1 MSAFEQLQKTA
12 DDDARYVA
20 GTEKPNTD
28 SNIET
33 NPELEMVRDH
43 LDDVEDRNA
52 TTIQILDDTVVA
64 TESRDLS
71 EREYSLLRTTLK
83 AITGVQPFK
92 VIAQEDDNAVPNR
105 QLALEGFKETLKK
118 FWTYIKEQ
126 AKKFW
131 NLLKRWWFKT
141 FDISKRAKSRAEKLM
156 DRADREYG
164 VSVEN
169 EIAFKEIKKLAM
181 NGRITDPTAIVK
193 GLKDLEELVGELIA
207 SREADLFNE
216 AAQDLTDKT
225 TEIIEGI
232 KSHADA
238 LTKARGEDARI
249 ERSDLSIKESDMDEF
264 IQIVETIFARSDS
277 SLVDHRDFGLDKADK
292 YLKQYGEVGKVSF
305 RHSNHFP
312 GDKWVLAIDPTISR
326 NTGPVIDLGT
336 TIEGVRASRM
346 LVASC
351 LYGDK
356 QYDAE
361 PLVKV
366 LSTSLI
372 SRGCESIVRMCEYVN
387 EYRIA
392 FERRDRFK
400 ERVIK
405 DIDQVVN
412 NITQDNDMTYVE
424 CDRLIRSFA
433 NAIVGLIRRRS
444 DFETSLC
451 AYSMSTSIAFLNYS
465 ELSLKQYTK

>member
-1 MSAFEQLQKTA
+1 MSTLEDLQNKA
-12 DDDARYVA
+12 DDDVA
-20 GTEKPNTD
+20 HVTGEEKPNADINVDT
-28 SNIET
+28 NAEIE
-33 NPELEMVRDH
+33 MARDQ
-43 LDDVEDRNA
+43 LDDAEDRNA
-52 TTIQILDDTVVA
+52 ATIEILEDTVVA
-64 TESRDLS
+64 TESRDIT
-71 EREYSLLRTTLK
+71 EREMSVLRTTMK
-83 AITGVQPFK
+83 ALTGTQPFK
-92 VIAQEDDNAVPNR
+92 QVAQESEDTPTNR
-105 QLALEGFKETLKK
+105 QIALEGFKETLKK
-118 FWTYIKEQ
+118 FWTFIKEQ

-131 NLLKRWWFKT
+131 SMLKRWWFKT
-141 FDISKRAKSRAEKLM
+141 FDISKRAKGRAEKLR
-156 DRADREYG
+156 DQADREYG

-169 EIAFKEIKKLAM
+169 EIPFKEIKKLAI
-181 NGRITDPTAIVK
+181 NGRINDTAAIVK
-193 GLKDLEELVGELIA
+193 ALKELEDLNADLINT
-207 SREADLFNE
+207 READQFND

-238 LTKARGEDARI
+238 LIKARGEDTRI
-249 ERSDLSIKESDMDEF
+249 ERSDLSVRESDLNEF
-264 IQIVETIFARSDS
+264 TGIVESIFARQDS
-277 SLVDHRDFGLDKADK
+277 SLVDHDDFGLDKADK
-292 YLKQYGEVGKVSF
+292 YLKQYAEPGKAKF
-305 RHSNHFP
+305 KHSAHLP
-312 GDKWVLAIDPTISR
+312 GDKWVLSIKPTLPGS
-326 NTGPVIDLGT
+326 TGPVIDLGT
-336 TIEGVRASRM
+336 TIEGMRASRL
-346 LVASC
+346 LVVSC

-366 LSTSLI
+366 LSTSVI
-372 SRGCESIVRMCEYVN
+372 SRGCESIVRICEYVN
-387 EYRIA
+387 EYKGA

-412 NITQDNDMTYVE
+412 NLTQDNDMTYVE

-433 NAIVGLIRRRS
+433 NAIIGLIRRRS

>member
-1 MSAFEQLQKTA
+1 MSTIDDLQKQA
-12 DDDARYVA
+12 DDDVA
-20 GTEKPNTD
+20 HAVGSEQTNHDATIDTNTE
-28 SNIET
+28 I
-33 NPELEMVRDH
+33 EMVRDH

-52 TTIQILDDTVVA
+52 TTIQILDDTVIA

-71 EREYSLLRTTLK
+71 EREYSVLRTSLK
-83 AITGVQPFK
+83 ALTGEHPFK
-92 VIAQEDDNAVPNR
+92 RIAQESDDSVSNR
-105 QLALEGFKETLKK
+105 QIALEGFKETLKK
-118 FWTYIKEQ
+118 FWAYIKEQ

-141 FDISKRAKSRAEKLM
+141 FDISKRAKARAEKLI

-169 EIAFKEIKKLAM
+169 EISFKEIKKLAM
-181 NGRITDPTAIVK
+181 NGRINDPAAIVK
-193 GLKDLEELVGELIA
+193 GLKDLELLTAELINT
-207 SREADLFNE
+207 READQFND

-225 TEIIEGI
+225 AEIVEGI
-232 KSHADA
+232 KSHADD
-238 LTKARGEDARI
+238 LIKARGEDARI
-249 ERSDLSIKESDMDEF
+249 DRSDLGVRESDINEF
-264 IQIVETIFARSDS
+264 IGIVETIFARSDS
-277 SLVDHRDFGLDKADK
+277 SLVNQQDFGLDKADK
-292 YLKQYGEVGKVSF
+292 YLKQFAEPGKTSF
-305 RHSNHFP
+305 KHSAHLP
-312 GDKWVLAIDPTISR
+312 GDKWVLSISPAISR
-326 NTGPVIDLGT
+326 STGPVIDLGT
-336 TIEGVRASRM
+336 TIEGMRASRLLM
-346 LVASC
+346 ASC

-356 QYDAE
+356 QYDAD

-366 LSTSLI
+366 LSTSAI
-372 SRGCESIVRMCEYVN
+372 SRGCENIVRICEYIN
-387 EYRIA
+387 EYRGA
-392 FERRDRFK
+392 FDRRDRFK

-412 NITQDNDMTYVE
+412 NLTQDNDMTYVE

-433 NAIVGLIRRRS
+433 NAIIGLIRRRS

>member
-1 MSAFEQLQKTA
+1 MSTIDDLQKQA
-12 DDDARYVA
+12 DDDVA
-20 GTEKPNTD
+20 HAVGSEQTNRDATIDTNTE
-28 SNIET
+28 IE
-33 NPELEMVRDH
+33 MARDH

-52 TTIQILDDTVVA
+52 TTIQILDDTVIA

-71 EREYSLLRTTLK
+71 EREYSVLRTSLK
-83 AITGVQPFK
+83 ALTGEHPFK
-92 VIAQEDDNAVPNR
+92 RIAQESDDSVSNR
-105 QLALEGFKETLKK
+105 QIALEGFKETLKK
-118 FWTYIKEQ
+118 FWAYIKEQ

-141 FDISKRAKSRAEKLM
+141 FDISKRAKWRAEKLI

-169 EIAFKEIKKLAM
+169 EISFKEIKKLAM
-181 NGRITDPTAIVK
+181 NGRINDPAAIVK
-193 GLKDLEELVGELIA
+193 GLKDLELLTAELINT
-207 SREADLFNE
+207 READQFND

-225 TEIIEGI
+225 AEIVEGI
-232 KSHADA
+232 KSHADD
-238 LTKARGEDARI
+238 LIKARGEDARI
-249 ERSDLSIKESDMDEF
+249 DRSDLGVRESDINEF
-264 IQIVETIFARSDS
+264 IGIVETIFARSDS
-277 SLVDHRDFGLDKADK
+277 SLVNQQDFGLDKADK
-292 YLKQYGEVGKVSF
+292 YLKQFAEPGKTSF
-305 RHSNHFP
+305 KHLAHLP
-312 GDKWVLAIDPTISR
+312 GDKWVLSISPAISR
-326 NTGPVIDLGT
+326 STGPVIDLGT
-336 TIEGVRASRM
+336 TIEGMRASRLLM
-346 LVASC
+346 ASC

-356 QYDAE
+356 QYDAD

-366 LSTSLI
+366 LSTSVI
-372 SRGCESIVRMCEYVN
+372 SRGCENIVRICEYIN
-387 EYRIA
+387 EYRGA
-392 FERRDRFK
+392 FDRRDLFK

-412 NITQDNDMTYVE
+412 NLTQDNDMTYVE

-433 NAIVGLIRRRS
+433 NAIIGLIRRRS